1 MSKIMKIRINSK
13 YAKITTL
20 KNYKNR
26 KIRENHENGIKKK
39 KICKTIRE
47 LKNDNKAGVKVCQNA

>member
-1 MSKIMKIRINSK
+1 M
-13 YAKITTL
+13 
-20 KNYKNR
+20 
-26 KIRENHENGIKKK
+26 GISK

>member
-1 MSKIMKIRINSK
+1 MKIRINSK
-13 YAKITTL
+13 FAKIPTL

-26 KIRENHENGIKKK
+26 KIRENHENGTKKK
-39 KICKTIRE
+39 NRKTIRE

>member
-13 YAKITTL
+13 YAKIPTL

-26 KIRENHENGIKKK
+26 KIRENHENGTKK
-39 KICKTIRE
+39 KIAKQLE
-47 LKNDNKAGVKVCQNA
+47 N

>member
-13 YAKITTL
+13 YAKIPTL

-39 KICKTIRE
+39 KSAKQLE
-47 LKNDNKAGVKVCQNA
+47 N